1 MSDGRDEYGW
11 EGSGIVVDLWGIEE
25 KQVEKTEEIESQRE
39 REGQF
44 YVLYCKPTA
53 VYNHMHVAPSPYML
67 SPFNGALPSHPIVPS
82 HPLNL
87 KPCLK

>member
-1 MSDGRDEYGW
+1 MEVRQVVGR
-11 EGSGIVVDLWGIEE
+11 
-25 KQVEKTEEIESQRE
+25 EEIKSRRE

-53 VYNHMHVAPSPYML
+53 VYNHAHVAPSPYML
-67 SPFNGALPSHPIVPS
+67 SPLTGALPSHPVVAF